1 MITYKYSLIKD
12 IRRSLDIIF
21 KDRVFLIKND
31 LIVFWPNPL
40 RWIWLISN
48 MPKGP
53 KIKTATNTTCYWL
66 SCGTW
71 GTYYEDENAIG
82 ICPWKIE
89 KKGLKEVIIH
99 EIAHLEHPE
108 VEGMDHKKKEE
119 YIEKIIQD
127 KY

>member
-12 IRRSLDIIF
+12 IQRAFDIVF
-21 KDRVFLIKND
+21 KNRIFLIENN
-31 LIVFWPNPL
+31 LIVFWPNPI
-40 RWIWLISN
+40 RWVWLVFN

-53 KIKTATNTTCYWL
+53 KIQTTSDITCYWL

-71 GTYYEDENAIG
+71 GTYYENENAIG

-89 KKGLKEVIIH
+89 KEGLKEVIVH
-99 EIAHLEHPE
+99 EIVHLEHPE
-108 VEGMDHKKKEE
+108 AEEMDHEKKEE

-127 KY
+127 K